1 MLANAVQ
8 LGLLLGLR
16 HAADADHVCT
26 IASLLRAGQGRRQAL
41 STAMLWSFGHS
52 VSFFMVGLSLV
63 LFDVHLPPSVEEV
76 VNLAVA
82 VLLVWLGVSQWRHAT
97 CVVSHSAAPMPQ
109 SLLIGFLH
117 GLAGSAG
124 VALLAL
130 AAHVDRLSALLYLLV
145 FGAGTV
151 LGMVLVTLV
160 LSWPLQVAARV
171 NEQWRTRVIRIAAS
185 ASISAGLWLLVSPH
199 LASFQGKSP

>member
-1 MLANAVQ
+1 MLTNAVE

-41 STAMLWSFGHS
+41 VTATLWGLGHS
-52 VSFFMVGLSLV
+52 LSFFAVGLALV
-63 LFDVHLPPSVEEV
+63 LFDVHLPEAVEEL

-97 CVVSHSAAPMPQ
+97 CVGAPGAARGSQ
-109 SLLIGFLH
+109 SMLLGVLH

-130 AAHVDRLSALLYLLV
+130 AAHQDRLSAIVYLVL

-151 LGMVLVTLV
+151 VGMVLVTLA
-160 LSWPLQVAARV
+160 LSWPLRVAAHFDER
-171 NEQWRTRVIRIAAS
+171 WRTRVIRVAAS
-185 ASISAGLWLLVSPH
+185 ASISAGFWLLFSPH
-199 LASFQGKSP
+199 L

>member
-1 MLANAVQ
+1 MLATAMQ

-41 STAMLWSFGHS
+41 LTATLWGLGHS
-52 VSFFMVGLSLV
+52 VSFFAVGLSLV
-63 LFDVHLPPSVEEV
+63 LFGVHLPPSVEEL

-82 VLLVWLGVSQWRHAT
+82 VLLVWLGVSQWAHAT
-97 CVVSHSAAPMPQ
+97 CAPSPVAAPGPQ
-109 SLLIGFLH
+109 SLFLGLLH

-130 AAHVDRLSALLYLLV
+130 ASHQDRLSALIYLVL

-151 LGMVLVTLV
+151 LGMVLVTLA
-160 LSWPLQVAARV
+160 LAWPLGVAARAS
-171 NEQWRTRVIRIAAS
+171 ERWRTRVIRLAAG
-185 ASISAGLWLLVSPH
+185 ASITAGVWLLVTFFLQFKGTPS
-199 LASFQGKSP
+199 

>member
-41 STAMLWSFGHS
+41 ITAVLWGLGHS
-52 VSFFMVGLSLV
+52 LSFFAVGLSLV
-63 LFDVHLPPSVEEV
+63 LFDVHLPPAVEEL

-82 VLLVWLGVSQWRHAT
+82 VLLVGLGVSQWRHAT
-97 CVVSHSAAPMPQ
+97 CVVSHAPAPGPQ
-109 SLLIGFLH
+109 SLLLGLLH

-130 AAHVDRLSALLYLLV
+130 ASHQDRLSALTYLVL

-151 LGMVLVTLV
+151 LGMVLVTLA
-160 LSWPLQVAARV
+160 LSWPLQVAARFDV
-171 NEQWRTRVIRIAAS
+171 QWRTRVIRVAAS

-199 LASFQGKSP
+199 L

>member
-1 MLANAVQ
+1 VLANAVE

-26 IASLLRAGQGRRQAL
+26 VASLLRAGQGRRQAL
-41 STAMLWSFGHS
+41 VTATLWGLGHS
-52 VSFFMVGLSLV
+52 LSFFTTGLALL
-63 LFDVHLPPSVEEV
+63 LFDAHLPPSADAA

-82 VLLVWLGVSQWRHAT
+82 VLLVWLGVSQWRQAARVT
-97 CVVSHSAAPMPQ
+97 SAPAAAGAR
-109 SLLIGFLH
+109 SLLLGVLH

-130 AAHVDRLSALLYLLV
+130 ASHQDRLSALVYLVL

-151 LGMVLVTLV
+151 LGMVLVTLA

-171 NEQWRTRVIRIAAS
+171 DERWRTRVIRIAAG
-185 ASISAGLWLLVSPH
+185 ASIGAGLWLLLAPH
-199 LASFQGKSP
+199 L